1 MPMDMMSYMTQLNDT
16 IIAENGPN
24 LAYLLRPTSPHAKDL
39 LKEFRNPVRP
49 MFRLYEG
56 SMQSPWDEIAIQ
68 YVLTCGHIAKRRHGE
83 AFKEHSQLVSLFF
96 RFFTE
101 NRGWTLPALFSIL
114 RDLRDLAFDADH
126 HAKYN
131 NQKSECMEEAAR
143 TIAKAFGNC
152 MTDRTS
158 PPDQS
163 RKWGIYYVVGLVL
176 KCYFKVKRISLSK
189 NILRALDANTDIP
202 ALSLYPRSHQVR
214 SFHLDDVLLADF
226 VKVTYRYYLGM
237 ISFLN
242 EDYAKSEQELTLA
255 FYNCHTKAHGNQQRI
270 LTYLIPLR
278 ILKGHLPSPELLQRF
293 PILNELYSPFIKAI
307 QVGNLA
313 GFDWALE
320 KYEREL
326 VDLNLWLTLEKAR
339 ELCVRGLFRRV
350 WVATEKSTRIPVSMF
365 TSSLNISGIESSSE
379 EAECLVAN
387 MIYKGYMRGYIS
399 HEKQMVVLAQTNAF
413 PRLADRQQPFSII

>member
-1 MPMDMMSYMTQLNDT
+1 MPMDMMTFMSQLNDT
-16 IIAENGPN
+16 LVSENGPN
-24 LAYLLRPTSPHAKDL
+24 LAYLLRPTSPHGKDL
-39 LKEFRNPVRP
+39 VKEFKNPVRP
-49 MFRLYEG
+49 MFRPFEG
-56 SMQSPWDEIAIQ
+56 AMQSPWDEIAIQ
-68 YVLTCGHIAKRRHGE
+68 YALTCGHIAKRRHGE
-83 AFKEHSQLVSLFF
+83 AFKEHSQLVSLFL

-131 NQKSECMEEAAR
+131 GQKSECMEDAAR

-176 KCYFKVKRISLSK
+176 KCYFRVKRISLSK

-202 ALSLYPRSHQVR
+202 ALSLYPRSHQV
-214 SFHLDDVLLADF
+214 
-226 VKVTYRYYLGM
+226 TYRYYLGM
-237 ISFLN
+237 LSFLN

-255 FYNCHTKAHGNQQRI
+255 FYNCHINAQNNQQRI

-278 ILKGHLPSPELLQRF
+278 ILKGHLPSTELMQRF
-293 PILNELYSPFIKAI
+293 PILNELYTPFTAAI
-307 QVGNLA
+307 RVGDVA
-313 GFDWALE
+313 GYDRALDQL
-320 KYEREL
+320 ERQL
-326 VDLNLWLTLEKAR
+326 VDLNVWLTLEKAR

-350 WVATEKSTRIPVSMF
+350 
-365 TSSLNISGIESSSE
+365 
-379 EAECLVAN
+379 
-387 MIYKGYMRGYIS
+387 
-399 HEKQMVVLAQTNAF
+399 
-413 PRLADRQQPFSII
+413 